1 MEGCSVTV
9 WSAVSSAMANA
20 TLAAVLAGFM
30 ITGIILVLGNTTVM
44 KPEYVQ
50 ALTLMFAAFV
60 ALGLDAFLFGIV
72 TGESTQVTEGVTA
85 CRRAWT
91 EAMSAAGLL
100 GVGAVAIVVAF
111 IVLFSAYF
119 SDAKREGS
127 IWEWEDSLGMLER
140 FSGLIRGGVAVG
152 VVAFLYVTARSYL
165 LAIFNGHIP
174 RLGTAFLYIYIII
187 AVPAVIA
194 MAIATATKGSGNV
207 ISKFLRTDTKRQ
219 FIKALKFAIWSSISY
234 TIISA
239 LMVAVTASI
248 SARFWNPAYPGIRVI
263 FAVTVA
269 WGSVISLVPLLFL
282 LARTVPGL
290 QRPLPDGDLKPGR
303 PRGALKRIWR
313 LIRTHEP
320 SDVTN
325 ARDRLYDVQMPMSVP
340 TLRGPLRGD
349 PPAKP
354 RYGWPSRGVGRDRA
368 LHMWHRVTSKAP
380 CRR

>member
-9 WSAVSSAMANA
+9 WSAVSSATANA

-91 EAMSAAGLL
+91 EAMLAAGLL

-152 VVAFLYVTARSYL
+152 VVAFLYVTARNYL
-165 LAIFNGHIP
+165 LAIFNSHIP
-174 RLGTAFLYIYIII
+174 RPGAAFLYIYIII

-194 MAIATATKGSGNV
+194 MAIATATKGSDNI
-207 ISKFLRTDTKRQ
+207 ISKFLRADTKRQ

-234 TIISA
+234 TILSA
-239 LMVAVTASI
+239 LMVAVIASI
-248 SARFWNPAYPGIRVI
+248 SASFWNPAYPGIRVI

-290 QRPLPDGDLKPGR
+290 QRPLPDGDQKPGR
-303 PRGALKRIWR
+303 PHGALKRIWR
-313 LIRTHEP
+313 LIRTH
-320 SDVTN
+320 
-325 ARDRLYDVQMPMSVP
+325 
-340 TLRGPLRGD
+340 GPFE
-349 PPAKP
+349 
-354 RYGWPSRGVGRDRA
+354 
-368 LHMWHRVTSKAP
+368 VTSA
-380 CRR
+380 R